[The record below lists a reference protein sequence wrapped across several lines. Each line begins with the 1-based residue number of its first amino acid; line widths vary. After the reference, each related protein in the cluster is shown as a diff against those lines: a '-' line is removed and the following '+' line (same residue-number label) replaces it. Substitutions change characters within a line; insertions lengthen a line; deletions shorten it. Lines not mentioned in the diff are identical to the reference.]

1 MVLMDVA
8 NVGVVPGSSGIVVV
22 LREKDGKRLLVLEIG
37 PMEAN
42 AIAMAI
48 EGVEPPRPLTH
59 DLLSNVIEELH
70 HKVSSVAVVNL
81 KNGTFFGQITL
92 KGPDGTTVIDSRPS
106 DGIALALRQGAP
118 IYAAD
123 RVLSEAGISVDDEE
137 HIVH

>member
-22 LREKDGKRLLVLEIG
+22 LREKGGKRLLVLEIG

-59 DLLSNVIEELH
+59 DLLSNVIGGLR

-92 KGPDGTTVIDSRPS
+92 EGPGGPVVIDSRPS

-118 IYAAD
+118 IYASD
-123 RVLSEAGISVDDEE
+123 RVLSEAGISPDDED
-137 HIVH
+137 HVVH